1 MTTKSALPPDWKKAL
16 QPFLPAHA
24 LAEIKAFLKREEKA
38 GQVIFP
44 PRQDIYRALV
54 LTPFAKVKAVWL
66 GQDPYHDDG
75 QACGLAFSVPD
86 DVPAPPSLRNILK
99 EYSSDL
105 GRSAPASPS
114 LESWARQGV
123 LLLNTVLTVRAH
135 QPGSHRDCG
144 WEKVTDAIIRALSS
158 RRDRVLAFILLGNA
172 AKVKTKLIDDTR
184 HVVIQCAHPSPL
196 SAYRGF
202 LGSRLFTRTNQLLA
216 ERAAEPIDWMLDGS
230 T

>member
-1 MTTKSALPPDWKKAL
+1 MA
-16 QPFLPAHA
+16 
-24 LAEIKAFLKREEKA
+24 AFLRREDA
-38 GQVIFP
+38 GGQVFP
-44 PRQDIYRALV
+44 PRQLIYRAFA
-54 LTPFAKVKAVWL
+54 LTPFAEVKAVWL

-75 QACGLAFSVPD
+75 QACGLAFSVPAAM
-86 DVPAPPSLRNILK
+86 PAPPSLRNILK

-105 GRSAPASPS
+105 GLPTPATPS
-114 LESWARQGV
+114 LEAWARHGV

-144 WEKVTDAIIRALSS
+144 WEKVTDAVIRALSC
-158 RRDRVLAFILLGNA
+158 RQDRPLAFILLGNA
-172 AKVKTKLIDDTR
+172 AKAKTRLIDDAR

-216 ERAAEPIDWMLDGS
+216 ERAAEPIDWSLE
-230 T
+230 